1 MKPIEHVWDM
11 MGWSIEQLEA
21 HPLGLQQLDVALEA
35 AWDVLVVTDIN
46 HLISSMK
53 QHCEAVIAAG
63 GGHTRY

>member
-1 MKPIEHVWDM
+1 MNPIEHDLDM

-21 HPLGLQQLDVALEA
+21 YPLGLNQLGVDLDA
-35 AWDVLVVTDIN
+35 AWDALVVTDIN
-46 HLISSMK
+46 RLITSMR